1 MDWDLVIIMP
11 SVIVMLLILGV
22 SANGIV
28 SKILEHKR
36 WEKEGNF
43 GLDGGGKNQR
53 ADKIEDRLQ
62 VLERLATDR
71 GQLLSDQIEKLRDK
85 REEEGKV

>member
-28 SKILEHKR
+28 SKILEHKPEPFR
-36 WEKEGNF
+36 KKI
-43 GLDGGGKNQR
+43 LVRQR
-53 ADKIEDRLQ
+53 PIRIIS
-62 VLERLATDR
+62 RNR
-71 GQLLSDQIEKLRDK
+71 
-85 REEEGKV
+85 